1 MKLFSYS
8 RVVELS
14 KLAQVIS
21 IIKQELDW
29 MSENDDETKIGDY
42 YSLAYM
48 CRVGILD
55 RVERN
60 GWHLPNLRVY
70 TNINGVSRNLL
81 YPEAHAMTVGRLLIK
96 LSDWPDEKEQ
106 NEVINILAKEKEFYD
121 WDKVLRPRLKEDI
134 HKILF
139 N

>member
-1 MKLFSYS
+1 
-8 RVVELS
+8 
-14 KLAQVIS
+14 
-21 IIKQELDW
+21 
-29 MSENDDETKIGDY
+29 
-42 YSLAYM
+42 
-48 CRVGILD
+48 
-55 RVERN
+55 
-60 GWHLPNLRVY
+60 
-70 TNINGVSRNLL
+70 
-81 YPEAHAMTVGRLLIK
+81 LLIK